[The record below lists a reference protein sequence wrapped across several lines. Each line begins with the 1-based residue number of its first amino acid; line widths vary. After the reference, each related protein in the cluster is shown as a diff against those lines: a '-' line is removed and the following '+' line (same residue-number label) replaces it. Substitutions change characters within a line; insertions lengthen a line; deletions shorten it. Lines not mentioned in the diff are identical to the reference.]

1 VSFLDVRT
9 SRYPQLT
16 NIHLS
21 YQTIE
26 LFFPVPCSSD
36 LLYSAIIMKAS
47 PGNGNRNP
55 KYFPLE
61 VPRMFLYTEGHEK

>member
-1 VSFLDVRT
+1 
-9 SRYPQLT
+9 
-16 NIHLS
+16 
-21 YQTIE
+21 
-26 LFFPVPCSSD
+26 
-36 LLYSAIIMKAS
+36 MKAS